1 MRVMQATSEHGLDHS
16 LLPMRLYH
24 KAKKL
29 GTWDPRDIDLTQDK
43 KDWDSFNE
51 IEKEMSMRM
60 NSVFLGGE
68 EAVTK
73 DLLPLIQVVANEGRL
88 EEEMFLTTFLWEEA
102 KHVEIF
108 RRLVDEIGMSG
119 DLSIYHSDNYKKIF
133 YEYLPEAMERLT
145 HDSSPEAQAEASV
158 TYNMIVE
165 GMLAETGYHAAFTSY
180 NRLGIM
186 PGTVQAFDYLKR
198 DESRHICYGV
208 YFLSRLIAEHDHIW
222 DVVSKRMELL
232 LTPAIGVVNDL
243 ISQVDELPF
252 GLDKNEM
259 VQFAMKQ
266 FGSRM
271 DVLERA
277 RHQSVE
283 KIRQVSEEELG
294 EVL

>member
-1 MRVMQATSEHGLDHS
+1 MRVMQTTSHQGLDHS

-29 GTWDPRDIDLTQDK
+29 GTWNPRDIDLTQDK
-43 KDWDSFNE
+43 KDWDSFDE
-51 IEKEMSMRM
+51 VEKEMSLRL
-60 NSVFLGGE
+60 NSVFLAGE

-73 DLLPLIQVVANEGRL
+73 DLLPLIQVIANEGRL

-108 RRLVDEIGMSG
+108 RRFVDDLGLSG
-119 DLSIYHSDNYKKIF
+119 DLSVYHSDNYKKIF
-133 YEYLPEAMERLT
+133 YEYLPEAMDRLT
-145 HDSSPEAQAEASV
+145 RDPSPEAQAEASV

-165 GMLAETGYHAAFTSY
+165 GMLAETGYHATFTAY
-180 NRLGIM
+180 KRLGVM
-186 PGTVQAFDYLKR
+186 PGTVQAFEYLKR

-208 YFLSRLIAEHDHIW
+208 YLLSRLIAEHDHIW
-222 DVVSKRMELL
+222 DVVNKRMELL
-232 LTPAIGVVNDL
+232 MEPAIGVVHDL
-243 ISQVDELPF
+243 IGQVEELPF
-252 GLDKNEM
+252 NLDKNEL
-259 VQFAMKQ
+259 VQTAIKQ

-277 RHQSVE
+277 RNQSVE
-283 KIRQVSEEELG
+283 NIRQAREEEMG

>member
-1 MRVMQATSEHGLDHS
+1 MRVMQSTSTGLDHS
-16 LLPMRLYH
+16 MLPMRLYH

-29 GTWDPRDIDLTQDK
+29 GVWDPKDIDFTQDQ
-43 KDWDSFNE
+43 KDWANFNE
-51 IEKEMSMRM
+51 IEKGMSMRL

-73 DLLPLIQVVANEGRL
+73 DLLPLIQVIANEGRL
-88 EEEMFLTTFLWEEA
+88 EEEMYLTTFLWEEA
-102 KHVEIF
+102 KHVEVF
-108 RRLVDEIGMSG
+108 RRMVDELGITG

-133 YEYLPEAMERLT
+133 YEYLPEALERLT
-145 HDSSPEAQAEASV
+145 RDPSPEAQAEASV

-165 GMLAETGYHAAFTSY
+165 GMLAETGYHSTFKSY
-180 NRLGIM
+180 NRLGVM
-186 PGTVQAFDYLKR
+186 PGTVLAFEYLKR

-222 DVVSKRMELL
+222 DVVNKRMELL
-232 LTPAIGVVNDL
+232 MEPAIGLVNDL
-243 ISQVDELPF
+243 ISEVEELPF

-259 VQFAMKQ
+259 VQVAVKQ

-271 DVLERA
+271 NVLERA
-277 RHQSVE
+277 RNQSVDR
-283 KIRQVSEEELG
+283 IQQAREEEMG